1 MKKIIAVEEKLV
13 IRYVGIT
20 SAQNQYI
27 DHQKYYIDAELLNV
41 SIRRICLF
49 TL

>member
-27 DHQKYYIDAELLNV
+27 DLSSSEILHNSVK
-41 SIRRICLF
+41 SK
-49 TL
+49 

>member
-13 IRYVGIT
+13 IRYVGIA

-27 DHQKYYIDAELLNV
+27 AGIHRSQF
-41 SIRRICLF
+41 IRN
-49 TL
+49 TT